1 MLFREDNVAR
11 ADADAIRKG
20 VGFYRWTHDIVE
32 ITGKD
37 ALEVLQKIYISNI
50 SKVAVGRSKYTA
62 SLDENGE
69 IIAKG
74 EISLDL
80 TGRKA
85 GRGAYVCRNLAC
97 FEKARKARR
106 FERSLSCKIPDE
118 VYEQMQSE
126 LAAADSE

>member
-1 MLFREDNVAR
+1 MKQRKMPLRKCTGCGEMKEKREL
-11 ADADAIRKG
+11 IRVVKAPD
-20 VGFYRWTHDIVE
+20 T
-32 ITGKD
+32 K
-37 ALEVLQKIYISNI
+37 
-50 SKVAVGRSKYTA
+50 
-62 SLDENGE
+62 DENGE

-97 FEKARKARR
+97 FEKARKERR

-126 LAAADSE
+126 LAAADNE

>member
-1 MLFREDNVAR
+1 MKQRKMPLRKCTGCGEMKEKRELIRVVKAP
-11 ADADAIRKG
+11 DAK
-20 VGFYRWTHDIVE
+20 
-32 ITGKD
+32 
-37 ALEVLQKIYISNI
+37 
-50 SKVAVGRSKYTA
+50 
-62 SLDENGE
+62 DENGE

-97 FEKARKARR
+97 FEKARKTRR

>member
-1 MLFREDNVAR
+1 MKQRKMPLRKCTGCGEMKEKREL
-11 ADADAIRKG
+11 IRVVKASDG
-20 VGFYRWTHDIVE
+20 TKHKE
-32 ITGKD
+32 
-37 ALEVLQKIYISNI
+37 
-50 SKVAVGRSKYTA
+50 TA
-62 SLDENGE
+62 KDENGE

-126 LAAADSE
+126 LAAADSK

>member
-1 MLFREDNVAR
+1 MKQRKMPLRKCTGCGEMKEKREL
-11 ADADAIRKG
+11 IRVVKAPD
-20 VGFYRWTHDIVE
+20 T
-32 ITGKD
+32 K
-37 ALEVLQKIYISNI
+37 
-50 SKVAVGRSKYTA
+50 
-62 SLDENGE
+62 DENGE

-97 FEKARKARR
+97 FEKARKTRR

-126 LAAADSE
+126 LAAADSK

>member
-97 FEKARKARR
+97 FEKLARHAALNAR
-106 FERSLSCKIPDE
+106 
-118 VYEQMQSE
+118 
-126 LAAADSE
+126 

>member
-69 IIAKG
+69 IIDDVIVMHMADGLYGSPTSMDHVCYRGLRSTKVQLIFRQKSSPMTG
-74 EISLDL
+74 ICMPYRDL
-80 TGRKA
+80 IVSMR
-85 GRGAYVCRNLAC
+85 
-97 FEKARKARR
+97 
-106 FERSLSCKIPDE
+106 
-118 VYEQMQSE
+118 
-126 LAAADSE
+126 